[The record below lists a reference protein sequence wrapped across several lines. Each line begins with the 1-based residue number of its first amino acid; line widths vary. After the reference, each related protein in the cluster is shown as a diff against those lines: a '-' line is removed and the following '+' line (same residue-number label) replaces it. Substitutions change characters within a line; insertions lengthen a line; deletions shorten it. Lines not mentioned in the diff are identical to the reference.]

1 MRTRVAVVVLLAA
14 LQGAAG
20 CSSGESPARPRSAS
34 PSSPPPPSASP
45 PSPPSTAAPRGSTDS
60 VVMECDGMVAAERAP
75 SANLEVV
82 GGAVALP
89 TSRTHE
95 RALQVSR
102 TRLPDGSEGL
112 FAKQGLMVRRG
123 RHVELAVPERVADRF
138 WLKWG
143 RQGPTGM
150 RVVNRCDAGNEWIA
164 FVGGYLARKAGC
176 LPVLVSVDGRAFRE
190 VLIGVG
196 APCPGQRPA
205 PGL

>member
-45 PSPPSTAAPRGSTDS
+45 PSTAAPRGSTSS
-60 VVMECDGMVAAERAP
+60 VIVECDSMIASQRAP
-75 SANLEVV
+75 SPNLEIV

-89 TSRTHE
+89 TSRTYE
-95 RALQVSR
+95 RALQVSE

-123 RHVELAVPERVADRF
+123 RHVELTVPERVTDRF
-138 WLKWG
+138 WLTWG
-143 RQGPTGM
+143 RPGPTGM
-150 RVVNRCDAGNEWIA
+150 RVVDRCDAENEWIA

-176 LPVLVSVDGRAFRE
+176 FPVLVSVDGRAFRE

-196 APCPGQRPA
+196 APCPGQGPA
-205 PGL
+205 PRP